1 MTNDFFGKATKVF
14 TVAELTR
21 TIRSL
26 LEARVGSVWVQ
37 GEVSNYKKH
46 PSGHQYFTLKD
57 SRAAISCVIFRNAMI
72 SLRQPLA
79 DGAQVQVYG
88 SLTLFEARGQYQ
100 LSVEVVQPRG
110 IGVLQAKF
118 EALKRKLEAEGLFDP
133 TRKKPLPKFPK
144 RIGII
149 TSPSGAAIRD
159 ILNVLRRR
167 ARKIDILI
175 NPVRV
180 QGTGAA
186 TEIATAVNEL
196 SAPSNIWP
204 ALDVVIV
211 ARGGGS
217 IEDLWEF
224 NEEIVARAISASLVP
239 IVSAIGHEIDFTIAD
254 FVADLRAPTPSAAAE
269 LIVPDVAELERRI
282 GELENCLHRCLRTF
296 VAHEQ
301 TRLRLFSQR
310 TLSSEVLRRVRDGQQ
325 TLDWTRESLL
335 RNAQQFLTNARNGIA
350 ERWMILRRHDPT
362 REIVVRRARFADL
375 ARRLISSGPVS
386 ARAIRQRFER
396 AEKIFAVLAPHAT
409 LHRGYS
415 ITRGANGRVVRSR
428 EEVKPGDALRTELGD
443 GLVDSTVITTRG
455 DGHPS

>member
-1 MTNDFFGKATKVF
+1 MAMTGDFFGKTTKVF

-57 SRAAISCVIFRNAMI
+57 SRAAISCVIFRSAMI

-79 DGAQVQVYG
+79 DGAHVQVYG
-88 SLTLFEARGQYQ
+88 NLTVFEARGQYQ

-110 IGVLQAKF
+110 LGVLQAKF

-133 TRKKPLPKFPK
+133 ARKKPLPKFPR

-167 ARKIDILI
+167 ARQIEILI

-186 TEIATAVNEL
+186 AEIATALNEL
-196 SAPSNIWP
+196 SNPSDVWP
-204 ALDVVIV
+204 PLDVVIV
-211 ARGGGS
+211 ARGGGT

-224 NEEIVARAISASLVP
+224 NEEIVARAIASSLVP
-239 IVSAIGHEIDFTIAD
+239 IVSAVGHEIDFTITD

-269 LIVPDVAELERRI
+269 LIVPDVTELDRRI
-282 GELENCLHRCLRTF
+282 GELENCLHRCLRNF
-296 VAHEQ
+296 VAREQ

-310 TLSSEVLRRVRDGQQ
+310 ALSSELLRRVRDGQQ
-325 TLDWTRESLL
+325 TLDWTRDSLL
-335 RNAQQFLTNARNGIA
+335 RNAQHILGNARNGIA
-350 ERWMILRRHDPT
+350 EGWMSLRRHDPT
-362 REIVVRRARFADL
+362 REIAARRDQFADL
-375 ARRLISSGPVS
+375 TRRLILSGPAS

-396 AEKIFAVLAPHAT
+396 AEKILAVLGPDAT
-409 LHRGYS
+409 LGRGYS
-415 ITRGANGRVVRSR
+415 ITMDADGNVIRSVALVKRGMR
-428 EEVKPGDALRTELGD
+428 LRTRISD
-443 GLVDSTVITTRG
+443 GEIASEVFV
-455 DGHPS
+455 PQ